1 MTENKNIEE
10 IFSKSVRSGRRTYFF
25 DVRSTRAGDYYL
37 TVTESKRD
45 FNEDGTP
52 FYKKHKLYLY
62 KEDFTNFKDALNEVS
77 NYIIK
82 EKGEEIISNT
92 KRKTEKI
99 TESGGEVR
107 ESKRSNVAKKGF
119 TRRTIRVTEE
129 IKSGDTTITLKH
141 SPIKMGN
148 VRGWVP
154 AKKGKFKWRQIRNVT
169 SISMATVRADI
180 YALSG
185 NTLTIG
191 TDGLRNIY
199 GAHPKTGAYFKV
211 TYSYLDNYDPNYA
224 GSDKK

>member
-1 MTENKNIEE
+1 MTENKDIEE

-92 KRKTEKI
+92 KRKTEEISEKEED
-99 TESGGEVR
+99 TETQEKPSTDFTEV
-107 ESKRSNVAKKGF
+107 NF
-119 TRRTIRVTEE
+119 DDL
-129 IKSGDTTITLKH
+129 GD
-141 SPIKMGN
+141 
-148 VRGWVP
+148 
-154 AKKGKFKWRQIRNVT
+154 
-169 SISMATVRADI
+169 D
-180 YALSG
+180 
-185 NTLTIG
+185 
-191 TDGLRNIY
+191 
-199 GAHPKTGAYFKV
+199 
-211 TYSYLDNYDPNYA
+211 
-224 GSDKK
+224 

>member
-1 MTENKNIEE
+1 MTQNKDIEE

-92 KRKTEKI
+92 ERKTKEISEKKED
-99 TESGGEVR
+99 TETKEKPSTDFTEV
-107 ESKRSNVAKKGF
+107 NF
-119 TRRTIRVTEE
+119 DDL
-129 IKSGDTTITLKH
+129 GD
-141 SPIKMGN
+141 
-148 VRGWVP
+148 
-154 AKKGKFKWRQIRNVT
+154 
-169 SISMATVRADI
+169 D
-180 YALSG
+180 
-185 NTLTIG
+185 
-191 TDGLRNIY
+191 
-199 GAHPKTGAYFKV
+199 
-211 TYSYLDNYDPNYA
+211 
-224 GSDKK
+224 

>member
-52 FYKKHKLYLY
+52 FYKKHKIYLY

-92 KRKTEKI
+92 ERKTEEISEKKED
-99 TESGGEVR
+99 TETKEKPSTDFTEV
-107 ESKRSNVAKKGF
+107 NF
-119 TRRTIRVTEE
+119 DDL
-129 IKSGDTTITLKH
+129 GD
-141 SPIKMGN
+141 
-148 VRGWVP
+148 
-154 AKKGKFKWRQIRNVT
+154 
-169 SISMATVRADI
+169 D
-180 YALSG
+180 
-185 NTLTIG
+185 
-191 TDGLRNIY
+191 
-199 GAHPKTGAYFKV
+199 
-211 TYSYLDNYDPNYA
+211 
-224 GSDKK
+224 